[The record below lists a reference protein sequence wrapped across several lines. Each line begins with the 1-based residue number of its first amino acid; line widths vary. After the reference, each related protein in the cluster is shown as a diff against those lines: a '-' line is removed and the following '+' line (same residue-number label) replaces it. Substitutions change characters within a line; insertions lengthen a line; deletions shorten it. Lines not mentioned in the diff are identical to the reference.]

1 MISPPDE
8 SFTTLTLGPES
19 LPMRKINTRNFRL
32 ATRSTPREVNRRI
45 VLNLIREYQPI
56 SRAELAR
63 RMQVHRGTMTPLVRE
78 LVESGVVFEKG
89 TAATARGRRPTLLC
103 VRTRGRHVVA
113 ADIRPGR
120 SVIALADVSGHVTA
134 RETFET
140 PESPEALP
148 DLLATE
154 VASLLRQHAPDGIDG
169 CQGLGIV
176 LPGMVDRK
184 TGRLIYAP
192 RLGWRD
198 VDLRSAVAQRV
209 GMKCYIESAPIAC
222 ALARLWLEPD
232 ATRAVNSFAYV
243 SISDGIGVGL
253 AFNGEMLRGEGHTAG
268 EFGHVP
274 LDANGPE
281 CVCGRVGCWE
291 SLACNSATVDRYI
304 ELSTGV
310 ARARS
315 VIVLAASASRIGPSS
330 SSQTA
335 VISPPTY
342 TRPGLKALTTSAS
355 PLPMCRP
362 VSTSADT
369 AAGSPPRARRTT
381 SSMPGRI
388 VPRAVRL
395 TAPFLGVGTPV
406 ECSMYRSTVAL
417 LQASD
422 SQHPM
427 RPHTHSGPFASRG
440 T

>member
-1 MISPPDE
+1 MIYPPDE
-8 SFTTLTLGPES
+8 SFTTLSLGPES

-103 VRTRGRHVVA
+103 VRTRGRLVVA
-113 ADIRPGR
+113 VDIRPGR

-134 RETFET
+134 RESFET
-140 PESPEALP
+140 PDSPEALP
-148 DLLATE
+148 DLLAIE
-154 VASLLRQHAPDGIDG
+154 VASLLRQHAPDGVDG

-209 GMKCYIESAPIAC
+209 GMRCYIESAPIAC

-232 ATRAVNSFAYV
+232 TTRSVNSFAYV
-243 SISDGIGVGL
+243 SVSDGIGVGL
-253 AFNGEMLRGEGHTAG
+253 VFNGEMLRGEGHTAG

-274 LDANGPE
+274 LDPNGPE
-281 CVCGRVGCWE
+281 CVCGRIGCWE

-304 ELSTGV
+304 EHLTGTTTSKNGGAKRPARGTIRPGIDEIV
-310 ARARS
+310 RRARGGEPAAVS
-315 VIVLAASASRIGPSS
+315 ALTETGRHIGKGLALVVNAFNPGRVYVGGEITAVWELLEGPIRDALAASTI
-330 SSQTA
+330 TE
-335 VISPPTY
+335 
-342 TRPGLKALTTSAS
+342 
-355 PLPMCRP
+355 
-362 VSTSADT
+362 
-369 AAGSPPRARRTT
+369 RARAT
-381 SSMPGRI
+381 PV
-388 VPRAVRL
+388 VPDSAPAEYRLRGAVAL
-395 TAPFLGVGTPV
+395 VTAPGYAALAVG
-406 ECSMYRSTVAL
+406 
-417 LQASD
+417 
-422 SQHPM
+422 
-427 RPHTHSGPFASRG
+427 
-440 T
+440 

>member
-1 MISPPDE
+1 
-8 SFTTLTLGPES
+8 
-19 LPMRKINTRNFRL
+19 
-32 ATRSTPREVNRRI
+32 
-45 VLNLIREYQPI
+45 
-56 SRAELAR
+56 
-63 RMQVHRGTMTPLVRE
+63 
-78 LVESGVVFEKG
+78 
-89 TAATARGRRPTLLC
+89 

-113 ADIRPGR
+113 VDIRPGR
-120 SVIALADVSGHVTA
+120 SVIALADVSGHVAA

-140 PESPEALP
+140 PEFPEALP
-148 DLLATE
+148 DLLAIE

-243 SISDGIGVGL
+243 SVSDGIGVGL
-253 AFNGEMLRGEGHTAG
+253 VFNGEMLRGEGHTAG

-304 ELSTGV
+304 EHSTGV
-310 ARARS
+310 VAPKNGAARRPARGALRPGIDEVVRRARGGEPAAMS
-315 VIVLAASASRIGPSS
+315 ALVETGQHIGKGLALVVNAFNPGRVYVGGEITAVWELLEGPIREALAASTI
-330 SSQTA
+330 T
-335 VISPPTY
+335 
-342 TRPGLKALTTSAS
+342 
-355 PLPMCRP
+355 
-362 VSTSADT
+362 D
-369 AAGSPPRARRTT
+369 RARAT
-381 SSMPGRI
+381 PI
-388 VPRAVRL
+388 VPDSAPAEYRLRGAVAL
-395 TAPFLGVGTPV
+395 VTAPGYAALAVG
-406 ECSMYRSTVAL
+406 
-417 LQASD
+417 
-422 SQHPM
+422 
-427 RPHTHSGPFASRG
+427 
-440 T
+440 

>member
-1 MISPPDE
+1 MIYPPDE
-8 SFTTLTLGPES
+8 SFTTLSLGPES
-19 LPMRKINTRNFRL
+19 LPMRKINTRDFRL

-103 VRTRGRHVVA
+103 VRTRGRLVVA
-113 ADIRPGR
+113 VDIRPGR

-134 RETFET
+134 RESFVT
-140 PESPEALP
+140 PDSPEALP
-148 DLLATE
+148 DLLAIE
-154 VASLLRQHAPDGIDG
+154 VASLLRQHAPDGVDG

-209 GMKCYIESAPIAC
+209 GMRCYIESAPIAC

-232 ATRAVNSFAYV
+232 TTRSVNSFAYV
-243 SISDGIGVGL
+243 SVSDGIGVGL
-253 AFNGEMLRGEGHTAG
+253 VFNGEMLRGEGHTAG

-274 LDANGPE
+274 LDPNGPE
-281 CVCGRVGCWE
+281 CVCGRIGCWE

-304 ELSTGV
+304 EHLTGMTTSKNGGAKRPARGTIRPGIDEIV
-310 ARARS
+310 RRARGGEPAAVS
-315 VIVLAASASRIGPSS
+315 ALTETGRHIGKGLALVVNAFNPGRVYVGGEITAVWELLEGPIRDALAASTI
-330 SSQTA
+330 TE
-335 VISPPTY
+335 
-342 TRPGLKALTTSAS
+342 
-355 PLPMCRP
+355 
-362 VSTSADT
+362 
-369 AAGSPPRARRTT
+369 RARAT
-381 SSMPGRI
+381 PV
-388 VPRAVRL
+388 VPDSAPAEYRLRGAVAL
-395 TAPFLGVGTPV
+395 VTAPGYAALAVG
-406 ECSMYRSTVAL
+406 
-417 LQASD
+417 
-422 SQHPM
+422 
-427 RPHTHSGPFASRG
+427 
-440 T
+440 

>member
-8 SFTTLTLGPES
+8 SLTTLTPGPES

-78 LVESGVVFEKG
+78 LVESGVVFEMG

-113 ADIRPGR
+113 VDIRPGR
-120 SVIALADVSGHVTA
+120 SVIALADVSGQVAA
-134 RETFET
+134 RESFET

-154 VASLLRQHAPDGIDG
+154 VASLLRQHAPDGVDG

-243 SISDGIGVGL
+243 SISDGIGDGL

-281 CVCGRVGCWE
+281 CVCGRIGCWE

-304 ELSTGV
+304 EHSTGV
-310 ARARS
+310 PAPKNGAGRRPARGVIRPGIDEVVRRARGGEPAAVS
-315 VIVLAASASRIGPSS
+315 ALVETGEYIGKGLALVVNAFNPGRVYVGGEITAVWELLEGPIRAALAASTI
-330 SSQTA
+330 T
-335 VISPPTY
+335 
-342 TRPGLKALTTSAS
+342 
-355 PLPMCRP
+355 
-362 VSTSADT
+362 D
-369 AAGSPPRARRTT
+369 RARAT
-381 SSMPGRI
+381 PV
-388 VPRAVRL
+388 VPDSAPAEYRLRGAVAL
-395 TAPFLGVGTPV
+395 VTAPGYAALAVG
-406 ECSMYRSTVAL
+406 
-417 LQASD
+417 
-422 SQHPM
+422 
-427 RPHTHSGPFASRG
+427 
-440 T
+440 